1 MAKTYIL
8 EPGNAVVSDA
18 GRGEYSIRFDDYT
31 NTTYNDMIAN
41 KDKSLFMSINDA
53 VGPITA
59 EADETF
65 SVVVNGWTIQALST
79 ESNIYLVYP
88 ESEDTEITPGTYTV
102 SIYYESESGS
112 STGLPDMN
120 VVHEYKE
127 TAKNDI
133 EDIIKALW
141 EKQNKTEEEVVS
153 AMITN
158 VGTYPGYSPMDRLII
173 AVASYLEVNPEDAL
187 SQGDY
192 PNQLKRI
199 AAIIRGELA
208 SEPELPEPGGDSPIL

>member
-18 GRGEYSIRFDDYT
+18 GRGEYYIRFDDYT

-88 ESEDTEITPGTYTV
+88 ESEDTEITSGTYTV

-120 VVHEYKE
+120 IVHEHKE

-133 EDIIKALW
+133 EDIIKAIY
-141 EKQNKTEEEVVS
+141 ESIDETE
-153 AMITN
+153 APTN
-158 VGTYPGYSPMDRLII
+158 GHSPMDRLVV
-173 AVASYLEVNPEDAL
+173 AVAKLHEVDTTTAL
-187 SQGDY
+187 SQGNY
-192 PNQLKRI
+192 PNQMKRI
-199 AAIIRGELA
+199 AAVIRGDFNDDE
-208 SEPELPEPGGDSPIL
+208 SHPK